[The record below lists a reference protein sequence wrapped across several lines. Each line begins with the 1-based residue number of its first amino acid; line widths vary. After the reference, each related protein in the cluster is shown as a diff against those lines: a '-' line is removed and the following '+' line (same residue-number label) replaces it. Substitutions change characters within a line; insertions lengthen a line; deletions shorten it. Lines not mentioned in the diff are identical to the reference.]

1 MIMRRMSLSA
11 PSVWWPRLAA
21 WVLSALVAASAVAWG
36 LRIGGGSGADA
47 VAPAVA
53 NTPLPD
59 DAAVARALGAAGA
72 ERPPAGTSTVAAPML
87 ESSRFVLLGV
97 LDPGHA
103 HGLASRL
110 SSGTALV
117 AVDGQSAKPVAVGA
131 VLVDG
136 WTLQSVQGR
145 SAVLERQGSRITL
158 ELPSLP
164 APAGFELKGKNGP

>member
-1 MIMRRMSLSA
+1 
-11 PSVWWPRLAA
+11 
-21 WVLSALVAASAVAWG
+21 
-36 LRIGGGSGADA
+36 
-47 VAPAVA
+47 
-53 NTPLPD
+53 
-59 DAAVARALGAAGA
+59 
-72 ERPPAGTSTVAAPML
+72 ML